1 MRIAVLDDDL
11 LLLEQIKGT
20 LECHQHVCHT
30 FADGTSLLQALRQET
45 FDLLLVDWHLP
56 DMEGTD
62 VVQTV
67 RNTHGMLPPILF
79 ITRRNDERDVVE
91 ALSRGADDF
100 MSKPLRMGELVA
112 RTTALLRRAF
122 PQSMG
127 ARLDFGTVLT
137 RNNAPCNTTAKP
149 SASSTANTNSRCS
162 YFATRAACCPA
173 PTCAR
178 PCGAMPPIPPR
189 APWTPTCR
197 GCAASWS

>member
-79 ITRRNDERDVVE
+79 ITRRSDERDVVE

-122 PQSMG
+122 PPVSY
-127 ARLDFGTVLT
+127 THLT
-137 RNNAPCNTTAKP
+137 L
-149 SASSTANTNSRCS
+149 
-162 YFATRAACCPA
+162 
-173 PTCAR
+173 PTKR
-178 PCGAMPPIPPR
+178 IV
-189 APWTPTCR
+189 
-197 GCAASWS
+197 

>member
-30 FADGTSLLQALRQET
+30 FSDDTSLLQALGQET

-67 RNTHGMLPPILF
+67 RNAHGMLPPILF
-79 ITRRNDERDVVE
+79 INRHSDERGAAE
-91 ALSRGADDF
+91 ALSRGADDV

-122 PQSMG
+122 PQSMAYG
-127 ARLDFGTVLT
+127 
-137 RNNAPCNTTAKP
+137 
-149 SASSTANTNSRCS
+149 
-162 YFATRAACCPA
+162 
-173 PTCAR
+173 
-178 PCGAMPPIPPR
+178 
-189 APWTPTCR
+189 
-197 GCAASWS
+197 

>member
-67 RNTHGMLPPILF
+67 RNTPRYAAAHPVHHPPQ
-79 ITRRNDERDVVE
+79 R
-91 ALSRGADDF
+91 
-100 MSKPLRMGELVA
+100 
-112 RTTALLRRAF
+112 
-122 PQSMG
+122 
-127 ARLDFGTVLT
+127 
-137 RNNAPCNTTAKP
+137 
-149 SASSTANTNSRCS
+149 
-162 YFATRAACCPA
+162 
-173 PTCAR
+173 
-178 PCGAMPPIPPR
+178 
-189 APWTPTCR
+189 
-197 GCAASWS
+197 